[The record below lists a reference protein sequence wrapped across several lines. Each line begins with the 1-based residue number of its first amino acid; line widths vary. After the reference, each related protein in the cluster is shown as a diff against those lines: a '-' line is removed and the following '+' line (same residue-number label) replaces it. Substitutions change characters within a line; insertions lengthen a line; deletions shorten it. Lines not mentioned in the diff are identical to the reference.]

1 MILLGA
7 FVLKLTIFQISIS
20 FLERKTT
27 PPSLLRSALVNV
39 GIGVVMAEGVPQI
52 ILRLPEHLLEYQV
65 FLTGGLLF
73 VAAILLSRLV
83 CDIRWI
89 SAFAGGILLGILTL
103 TFDHYVPMLAA
114 RVIPEGSSFADFRS
128 RTDAAMAKARATADK
143 QKADQAKQVK
153 KGAGVMRKGLD
164 ALATL
169 TTKSEQEAF
178 RQDLS
183 RGFEMYTER
192 KRLMEAM
199 TPEEK
204 AEYQA
209 QMADFMKDCDLDT
222 NMYSM
227 AKIGVVSTN
236 DISTLVTALKD
247 FQQANPA
254 GPSTDSTAGMR
265 TIAGSLATITS
276 NLTTISLSEKDVAM
290 LERFATLF
298 GSNELDQAVAE
309 AKADFVAS
317 GGSNAVSFALLAA
330 VAKMEKTERTS
341 TNGPTLFVGPLTV
354 STNAAALAS
363 ASTATVKRVERPRP
377 PPPPPPRPKPIDPR
391 FVITRVP
398 YTMGDVLFPG
408 AVSNRDP
415 WVKAACEM
423 HIKGYMKFHG
433 QTAALLVEG
442 GVLMPGDE
450 WAPAESDG
458 ECTFTVES
466 IEDGRVHLRVP
477 IQ

>member
-7 FVLKLTIFQISIS
+7 FILKLTIFHISIS

-52 ILRLPEHLLEYQV
+52 ILRLPPHLLEYQV

-73 VAAILLSRLV
+73 VAAILLSRMV

-89 SAFAGGILLGILTL
+89 SAFAGGILLGVLTL
-103 TFDHYVPMLAA
+103 TFDHFVPMLAA
-114 RVIPEGSSFADFRS
+114 RFIPEGSSFADFRS
-128 RTDAAMAKARATADK
+128 RTDAAMAKARAAADK
-143 QKADQAKQVK
+143 QAASQVKQAK

-209 QMADFMKDCDLDT
+209 QMADFMKECNLDT

-227 AKIGVVSTN
+227 AKVGVVSTN

-254 GPSTDSTAGMR
+254 GPVADNTAGMR

-276 NLTTISLSEKDVAM
+276 NLTTISLSEKDMALM
-290 LERFATLF
+290 ERFATLF

-330 VAKMEKTERTS
+330 VSKMQKES
-341 TNGPTLFVGPLTV
+341 TNVSPQAFVGPLSV
-354 STNAAALAS
+354 STNAAALVS
-363 ASTATVKRVERPRP
+363 APTATVKRVEHRPP
-377 PPPPPPRPKPIDPR
+377 PPPPPPRPKPVDPR

-408 AVSNRDP
+408 LVSNRAP

-450 WAPAESDG
+450 WTSAEGGG

-466 IEDGRVHLRVP
+466 IEDGRVNLRVP
-477 IQ
+477 AK